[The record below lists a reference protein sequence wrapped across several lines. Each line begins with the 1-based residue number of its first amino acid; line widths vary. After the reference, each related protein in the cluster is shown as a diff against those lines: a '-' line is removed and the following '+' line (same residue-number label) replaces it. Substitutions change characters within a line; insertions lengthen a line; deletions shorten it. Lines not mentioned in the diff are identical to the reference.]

1 MGGVIMGTARCR
13 FCGTRCQVLRLLPEG
28 ATALL
33 ATCHDGAAWDR
44 ERTGYDHRTTMPPHG
59 DTRQAELMATVAATW
74 NAHSVDNAYRRAGV
88 TTPISGDAI
97 AIARAPWRSAFY
109 DRHRQIEQRELAAA
123 RGHLWTDDDLSGM
136 AAS

>member
-1 MGGVIMGTARCR
+1 MIMATARCR
-13 FCGTRCQVLRLLPEG
+13 FCGTHCQVLRLLPEG
-28 ATALL
+28 ATALF
-33 ATCHDGAAWDR
+33 ATCHDGAASDR
-44 ERTGYDHRTTMPPHG
+44 ERTGHDHRTTMQPHG

-88 TTPISGDAI
+88 TTPISGDAL

-109 DRHRQIEQRELAAA
+109 HRHRQIEQRELAAA
-123 RGHLWTDDDLSGM
+123 RGHLWADDDLDAV